1 MSIIKTPISVDNKSI
16 YTVGFLEDFDEDQQ
30 NGISISWDY
39 ENAEIN
45 NKMSNDEGNEL
56 GCRLDLMWVEDIK
69 KRAEWVSGEEL
80 YVRTK
85 SNCDGTFYCWYERNK
100 LASQFCDYIIEKNG
114 YVAKRYFNNYT
125 SNETDEIKYAFYIRP
140 DSIYNDRICDLLN
153 KK

>member
-69 KRAEWVSGEEL
+69 KRAEWVSGE
-80 YVRTK
+80 
-85 SNCDGTFYCWYERNK
+85 
-100 LASQFCDYIIEKNG
+100 
-114 YVAKRYFNNYT
+114 
-125 SNETDEIKYAFYIRP
+125 
-140 DSIYNDRICDLLN
+140 
-153 KK
+153 